1 MLVTCALPARLPAQT
16 ALSSLGIFGFGPGLT
31 LDQTRAAL
39 TANHGWGWSCRDAR
53 EDSTVTEC
61 RGAFQEPLRRIPVQV
76 WLSAMGG
83 RVGILTL
90 QATLTPVGL
99 GEWQAALSESYG
111 PVRVVQRGPLRMMQ
125 WVRHGR
131 MLRLTWL
138 PHPDRIDASISL
150 VDGVILDRWGRPR
163 SGG

>member
-1 MLVTCALPARLPAQT
+1 MLATSALPARLPAQT
-16 ALSSLGIFGFGPGLT
+16 APPALGIFGFGPGLT
-31 LDQTRAAL
+31 LDQVRAAL
-39 TANHGWGWSCRDAR
+39 TGNHGRGWSCRDAR

-61 RGAFQEPLRRIPVQV
+61 RGTFQEPLHQIPVRL

-90 QATLTPVGL
+90 QATLTPSDL
-99 GEWQAALSESYG
+99 GEWQAALSETYG
-111 PVRVVQRGPLRMMQ
+111 PVGVEERGPLRMMQ
-125 WVRHGR
+125 WVRRGR

-138 PHPDRIDASISL
+138 PRPDRIDASISL
-150 VDGVILDRWGRPR
+150 VDGPILDRWGRPR